1 MAQQIW
7 TQDEENILISH
18 LRKMSISAIAV
29 KMKRSYDSVKN
40 KAKRYGVDIKQSKWT
55 DEQVSTLKEMVG
67 KFTSTQI
74 GEKIGRTKDAVL
86 KKMATLGIQ
95 GTKKG
100 FQGGW
105 TDEQI
110 EKLKLLCATMT
121 AHQFATENGFTDDQ
135 VYGKAKALGI
145 RMRPVLLWTPESIEV
160 LRSSKNAGE
169 AAKSIGKTL
178 RAVRKKAKEI
188 GYVFPENTVVTRSSD
203 TPKRD
208 RKKVINLAP
217 EKKRYVTQ
225 ETCRVEW
232 CKTCGSPVSDWAGHT
247 ARIGCRRVA

>member
-1 MAQQIW
+1 VALRIW
-7 TQDEENILISH
+7 TKDEEHTLVS
-18 LRKMSISAIAV
+18 LLGKMSISAIAV
-29 KMKRSYDSVKN
+29 KMKRSYDSVKH
-40 KAKRYGVDIKQSKWT
+40 KAKAHNYEVESNKWS
-55 DEQVSTLKEMVG
+55 DEEVSTLKEMVG
-67 KFTSTQI
+67 KFTSTKI
-74 GEKIGRTKDAVL
+74 GVKIGRTKDAVL
-86 KKMATLGIQ
+86 KKMEHLGIQ
-95 GTKKG
+95 GKKKG
-100 FQGGW
+100 FQGSW

-121 AHQFATENGFTDDQ
+121 AHQFATENRFTDDQ

-145 RMRPVLLWTPESIEV
+145 RMRPALLWTPESIEV

-178 RAVRKKAKEI
+178 RAVRKKAREI
-188 GYVFPENTVVTRSSD
+188 GYVFPETTVVTRSSD

-217 EKKRYVTQ
+217 ERKRYATQ

-232 CKTCGSPVSDWAGHT
+232 CKTCGSPVVDWAGHT
-247 ARIGCRRVA
+247 ARIGCKRVA